1 MAKVFFQKDN
11 ISNTS
16 MVGMFLNETQFV
28 ETRPLAYLEHYTVVE
43 CSDEDYNN
51 FYTGKKIC
59 KVNAD
64 GTITSLDPI
73 NDPEVTEE
81 KDFRKLLQYYIN
93 DLLQFKEQ
101 WPNHSKISEIDDSI
115 IFANTIN
122 IEDLT
127 FPTKDPLRYLI
138 DNNKYINIRL
148 I

>member
-93 DLLQFKEQ
+93 D
-101 WPNHSKISEIDDSI
+101 SI

-122 IEDLT
+122 IGDLT